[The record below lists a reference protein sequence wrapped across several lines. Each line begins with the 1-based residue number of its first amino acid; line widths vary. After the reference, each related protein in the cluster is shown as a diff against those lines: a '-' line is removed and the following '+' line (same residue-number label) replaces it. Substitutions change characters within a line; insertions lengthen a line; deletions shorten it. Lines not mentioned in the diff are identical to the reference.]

1 MAYDIYLASSP
12 SPILAVII
20 WSLVFHFII
29 FGVRLTF
36 VEAVILILKRAT
48 FLRLSNL
55 SSKSALT
62 RAELD
67 YREANIDLKIR
78 QYLTGSS
85 QEHSVESFA
94 GFIMATDMVRLFL
107 YLLR

>member
-1 MAYDIYLASSP
+1 MKR
-12 SPILAVII
+12 
-20 WSLVFHFII
+20 
-29 FGVRLTF
+29 VRIVT
-36 VEAVILILKRAT
+36 ILKRAT

-94 GFIMATDMVRLFL
+94 GFIMATDMVRFILVFVKIIS
-107 YLLR
+107 R